1 MDRYSEEAREIYNHI
16 IDTALEAQKKGH
28 YVSIGMSN
36 HGYDIYATA
45 MRGGFVAGGSYAIS
59 IGIVFKDHGSAER
72 CQELIEDLEVLCEY
86 SEEEAL

>member
-1 MDRYSEEAREIYNHI
+1 MDRYSAEARGIYNKI
-16 IDTALEAQKKGH
+16 IDAALEAQKKGH

-59 IGIVFKDHGSAER
+59 IGIVFKNHDFAER
-72 CQELIEDLEVLCEY
+72 CQGLIEDLEALCECD
-86 SEEEAL
+86 EKE